1 MQLSFLPIPCFGIT
15 VVRAGQ
21 VDWPFLSLLRMQLL
35 PRIKSS
41 EQAKEEDRD
50 RNYRRLDAERKNV
63 SRHPGLQVDVECDEH
78 LNEEDEARGQQD
90 LIFASYGERSP
101 KPWQ

>member
-1 MQLSFLPIPCFGIT
+1 MQLSFLPIPRFGST
-15 VVRAGQ
+15 VVLH
-21 VDWPFLSLLRMQLL
+21 DKLSWPFSSLPRLQLF

-41 EQAKEEDRD
+41 EQSKEKDRD
-50 RNYRRLDAERKNV
+50 RNYRRLDAERKDV
-63 SRHPGLQVDVECDEH
+63 SRHPGLQVDVDRDEH
-78 LNEEDEARGQQD
+78 LNEEDEARDQQD